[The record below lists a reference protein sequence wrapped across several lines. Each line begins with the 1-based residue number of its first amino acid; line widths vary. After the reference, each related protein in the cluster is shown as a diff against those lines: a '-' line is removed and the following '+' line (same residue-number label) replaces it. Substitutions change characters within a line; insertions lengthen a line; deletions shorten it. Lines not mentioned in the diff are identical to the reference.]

1 MSTSSTPHG
10 PAAKPEAQ
18 PPPVSETDEATALG
32 YLGLD
37 VGQSEVTACLLLA
50 DGREA
55 VRRWTVPNTRPGAEA
70 LVGRVGELAEQHR
83 LGRLRIGLEAT
94 GLYWWPLACLLN
106 DTPLWHGLQ
115 PAVYALNPKLVHGL
129 KKVYG
134 ETGKTDPRDAF
145 LIAER
150 LRIGRLPAP
159 FQLDLVYAPLQRLT
173 RYRMHLSQTLAR
185 EKGYFLNLLF
195 VQFSGFSQEKPF
207 SDTFGPTC
215 QALLEQFSTEEL
227 AQTAVEDLARFIHE
241 RGRGGFG
248 DPEVVAASLRRA
260 ARQSYHLNSALQPP
274 VELVLGMTRATIRIL
289 QAQLLMVDQTVAREL
304 RALPAHARTLDSVPG
319 LGPVW
324 TAGLVAEIG
333 DIQRFSD
340 DAALAKYAGLVWPPH
355 ESGEFQAQDSR
366 LAKAGNAYLRYYLV
380 EAANSVR
387 QHCAEYRHYYL
398 TKFVQ
403 SPKHAHQRAL
413 VLTAR
418 KLVRLVDALLR
429 TGSVYRAPTS
439 GQNQEEVRTT
449 PPHAARPRP
458 QRRARLV
465 TSAS

>member
-1 MSTSSTPHG
+1 MSKSVTSSGPEVGTGAQAPPASGAG
-10 PAAKPEAQ
+10 PA
-18 PPPVSETDEATALG
+18 ALG

-37 VGQSEVTACLLLA
+37 VGQCEVTACLLLT

-55 VRRWTVPNTRPGAEA
+55 VRRWSVPNTRLGAEA
-70 LVGRVGELAEQHR
+70 LVGRVVELADEHGLTR
-83 LGRLRIGLEAT
+83 VRIGLEAT

-106 DTPLWHGLQ
+106 DTPLLQGLLHE
-115 PAVYALNPKLVHGL
+115 VYALNPNLVHGL
-129 KKVYG
+129 KKVY
-134 ETGKTDPRDAF
+134 TDNGKTDPRDAF

-159 FQLDLVYAPLQRLT
+159 FQLDVVYAPLQRLT

-195 VQFSGFSQEKPF
+195 VQFSGFCQEKLF
-207 SDTFGPTC
+207 SDTFGSTC
-215 QALLEQFSTEEL
+215 QALLEHFSTEEL
-227 AQTAVEDLARFIHE
+227 AQASLEDLASFIQQH
-241 RGRGGFG
+241 GHGGFA
-248 DPEVVAASLRRA
+248 DPEVVAASVRRA
-260 ARQSYHLNSALQPP
+260 ARESYQLNSALQPP
-274 VELVLGMTRATIRIL
+274 VGLVLAMTRATIRIL
-289 QAQLLMVDQTVAREL
+289 QAQLLTVDQTIAREL
-304 RALPAHARTLDSVPG
+304 RAVPAHARTIDSVPG

-333 DIQRFSD
+333 NIHRFTD
-340 DAALAKYAGLVWPPH
+340 DAAVAKYAGLVWPPH
-355 ESGEFQAQDSR
+355 ESGDFQAQDSR
-366 LAKAGNAYLRYYLV
+366 LSKAGNTYLRYYLV

-387 QHCAEYRHYYL
+387 HHCPEYRHYYL
-398 TKFVQ
+398 TKFAQ
-403 SPKHAHQRAL
+403 TTKHSHQRAL

-429 TGSVYRAPTS
+429 TGSVYRPPTLT
-439 GQNQEEVRTT
+439 QDQEEVRTT
-449 PPHAARPRP
+449 PHAARPRP

>member
-1 MSTSSTPHG
+1 MSESVTSGG
-10 PAAKPEAQ
+10 PRVGTSAQ
-18 PPPVSETDEATALG
+18 APPVSETGSAALG

-37 VGQSEVTACLLLA
+37 VGQSEVTACLLLS

-55 VRRWTVPNTRPGAEA
+55 VRRWSVPNTRLGADV
-70 LVGRVGELAEQHR
+70 LVGRVVELAEQHG

-106 DTPLWHGLQ
+106 DTPALQGLQ
-115 PAVYALNPKLVHGL
+115 YEVYALNPNLVHGL
-129 KKVYG
+129 KKVY
-134 ETGKTDPRDAF
+134 TDKGKTDPRDAF

-159 FQLDLVYAPLQRLT
+159 FQLDVVYAPLQRLT

-185 EKGYFLNLLF
+185 EKGYFLNFLF

-207 SDTFGPTC
+207 SDTFGPTS

-227 AQTAVEDLARFIHE
+227 AQASLENLTSFIQQH
-241 RGRGGFG
+241 GRGGFT
-248 DPEVVAASLRRA
+248 DPKLVAASLQRA
-260 ARQSYHLNSALQPP
+260 ARQSYQLNSALQPP
-274 VELVLGMTRATIRIL
+274 VGLVLAMTRATIRIL
-289 QAQLLMVDQTVAREL
+289 QAQLVTVDQTIAREL
-304 RALPAHARTLDSVPG
+304 RAVPAHARTIESVPG

-333 DIQRFSD
+333 NIQRFTD
-340 DAALAKYAGLVWPPH
+340 DGAVAKYAGLVWPPH
-355 ESGEFQAQDSR
+355 ESGDFQAQDSR
-366 LAKAGNAYLRYYLV
+366 LSKAGNSYLRYYLV

-387 QHCAEYRHYYL
+387 HHCPEYRHYYL
-398 TKFVQ
+398 TKFAQ
-403 SPKHAHQRAL
+403 SPKHSHQRAL

-429 TGSVYRAPTS
+429 TGSVYRSPTS
-439 GQNQEEVRTT
+439 DQNQEEVRTT
-449 PPHAARPRP
+449 PYTARPRP

-465 TSAS
+465 TSAN

>member
-1 MSTSSTPHG
+1 MSKSVRSNGAGARAKTPTL
-10 PAAKPEAQ
+10 PASEVEAS
-18 PPPVSETDEATALG
+18 PLG

-37 VGQSEVTACLLLA
+37 VGQSDVTACLLLV

-55 VRRWTVPNTRPGAEA
+55 VRRWSVPNTRPGAEV
-70 LVGRVGELAEQHR
+70 LVERVVELAEQHG
-83 LGRLRIGLEAT
+83 LKRLRIGLEAT
-94 GLYWWPLACLLN
+94 GMYWWPLACLLN
-106 DTPLWHGLQ
+106 DAPSLQDLQ
-115 PAVYALNPKLVHGL
+115 PEVYALNPTLVHGL
-129 KKVYG
+129 KKVYAD
-134 ETGKTDPRDAF
+134 TGKTDPRDAF

-159 FQLDLVYAPLQRLT
+159 FQLDVVYAPLQRLT
-173 RYRMHLSQTLAR
+173 RYRTHLSQTLAR

-207 SDTFGPTC
+207 SDTFGPTS
-215 QALLEQFSTEEL
+215 QALLEQFSTEEI
-227 AQTAVEDLARFIHE
+227 AQASLEDLAAFIQEH
-241 RGRGGFG
+241 GRGGFT
-248 DPEVVAASLRRA
+248 DPEVVAANLRRA
-260 ARQSYHLNSALQPP
+260 ARESYQLNSALQPP
-274 VELVLGMTRATIRIL
+274 VGLVLGMTRATIRIL
-289 QAQLLMVDQTVAREL
+289 QAQLLTVDQTIAREL
-304 RALPAHARTLDSVPG
+304 RALPAHVRTIDSVPG

-333 DIQRFSD
+333 NIQRFTD
-340 DAALAKYAGLVWPPH
+340 DAAVAKYAGLVWPPH

-366 LAKAGNAYLRYYLV
+366 LSKAGNSYLRYYLV

-387 QHCAEYRHYYL
+387 QHCPEYRHYYL
-398 TKFVQ
+398 TKFAQ
-403 SPKHAHQRAL
+403 SPKHSHQRAL

-429 TGSVYRAPTS
+429 TGSVYRSPSS

-449 PPHAARPRP
+449 PHAARPRP
-458 QRRARLV
+458 QRRARLA

>member
-1 MSTSSTPHG
+1 MSKSITSSG
-10 PAAKPEAQ
+10 PSVSPEAQ
-18 PPPVSETDEATALG
+18 APPASERECTALG

-37 VGQSEVTACLLLA
+37 VSQAEVTACLLLP

-55 VRRWTVPNTRPGAEA
+55 VRRWTVPNTRPGAEV
-70 LVGRVGELAEQHR
+70 LVARVVDLAEQHGLR
-83 LGRLRIGLEAT
+83 RLRIGLEAT

-106 DTPLWHGLQ
+106 ETPSLQGLQ
-115 PAVYALNPKLVHGL
+115 PEVYALNPNLVHGL
-129 KKVYG
+129 KKVYAD
-134 ETGKTDPRDAF
+134 TGKTDPRDAF

-159 FQLDLVYAPLQRLT
+159 FQLDVVYAPLQRLT
-173 RYRMHLSQTLAR
+173 RYRTHLSQTLAR
-185 EKGYFLNLLF
+185 EKGYFLNFLF

-207 SDTFGPTC
+207 NDTFGPTC
-215 QALLEQFSTEEL
+215 QALLEQFSTEEIAQASLENL
-227 AQTAVEDLARFIHE
+227 AVFIQEH
-241 RGRGGFG
+241 GRGGFV
-248 DPEVVAASLRRA
+248 DPEVVAANLRRA
-260 ARQSYHLNSALQPP
+260 ARESYQLNSALQPP
-274 VELVLGMTRATIRIL
+274 IGLVLGMTRATIRIL
-289 QAQLLMVDQTVAREL
+289 QAQLLTVDQTIAREL
-304 RALPAHARTLDSVPG
+304 RALPAHVRTIDSVPG

-333 DIQRFSD
+333 NIQRFLD
-340 DAALAKYAGLVWPPH
+340 DAAVAKYAGLVWPPH
-355 ESGEFQAQDSR
+355 ESGDFQAQDSR
-366 LAKAGNAYLRYYLV
+366 LSKAGNPYLRYYLV

-387 QHCAEYRHYYL
+387 QHCPEYRHYYL
-398 TKFVQ
+398 TKFAQ
-403 SPKHAHQRAL
+403 SPKHSHQRAL

-429 TGSVYRAPTS
+429 TGSVYRSPTS

-449 PPHAARPRP
+449 PHAARPRP

>member
-1 MSTSSTPHG
+1 MSKSVTSSG
-10 PAAKPEAQ
+10 PEVCAEA
-18 PPPVSETDEATALG
+18 PPASELGSVALG

-37 VGQSEVTACLLLA
+37 VGQSEVTVCLLLT

-55 VRRWTVPNTRPGAEA
+55 VRRWSVPNTRLGGEA
-70 LVGRVGELAEQHR
+70 LVGRVVELAAQHG
-83 LGRLRIGLEAT
+83 LKRLRIGLEAT

-106 DTPLWHGLQ
+106 DTPLFHDLEHE
-115 PAVYALNPKLVHGL
+115 VYALNPNLVYGL
-129 KKVYG
+129 KKVY
-134 ETGKTDPRDAF
+134 TDQGKTDPRDAF

-159 FQLDLVYAPLQRLT
+159 FQLDVVYAPLQRLT

-185 EKGYFLNLLF
+185 EKGYFMNLLF
-195 VQFSGFSQEKPF
+195 VQFSGFNQEKPF
-207 SDTFGPTC
+207 GDTFGTTC

-227 AQTAVEDLARFIHE
+227 AQASIEDLATFIQQH
-241 RGRGGFG
+241 GRGGFA
-248 DPEVVAASLRRA
+248 DPDVVAANVRRA
-260 ARQSYHLNSALQPP
+260 ARQSYQLHSALQPP
-274 VELVLGMTRATIRIL
+274 VGLVLAMTRATIRIL
-289 QAQLLMVDQTVAREL
+289 QAQLVTVDQTIAREL
-304 RALPAHARTLDSVPG
+304 RALPAHARTIDSVPG

-333 DIQRFSD
+333 NIQRFTD
-340 DAALAKYAGLVWPPH
+340 DGAVAKFAGLVWPPH
-355 ESGEFQAQDSR
+355 ESGDFQAQDSR
-366 LAKAGNAYLRYYLV
+366 LSKAGNTYLRYYLV

-387 QHCAEYRHYYL
+387 HHCPEYRHYYL
-398 TKFVQ
+398 TKFAQ
-403 SPKHAHQRAL
+403 TTKHSHQRAL

-429 TGSVYRAPTS
+429 TGSVYRSPTS
-439 GQNQEEVRTT
+439 DQNQEEVRTA
-449 PPHAARPRP
+449 PNAARPRP